1 LSYSDDY
8 PSPAAP
14 FSGDETGEIFD
25 APDVVS
31 QSPTTNERVV
41 DTQSGFL
48 VVVRRIDSRVAL
60 SVKRRIGTPPTS
72 TIALTPDESLK
83 LSIILA
89 DHVVSQNGK
98 AAVAGRLP
106 ASIESWLGQI
116 GRQEHAQASYDP
128 YNDDLKADPSIA
140 QAHSDASS
148 FATETKKRAR
158 RKQRMAPNRELK
170 IAALA
175 FIIIVLGGA
184 GFGLASL
191 FRQGHQPA
199 APVSS
204 APPTVVSALDDLPVD
219 KFCRTFVSEMLD
231 FNPQSYRLSQVQAM
245 SHMSPTMLDK
255 YWQETNF
262 PISKKQLS
270 GLPQGQT
277 LMITKVSQ
285 ERISSQEKDVDL
297 YAELVSANSKVSNAV
312 HLKIRV
318 ATGVDNELKVTSLQD
333 LSSSKK

>member
-8 PSPAAP
+8 ASPSAP

-48 VVVRRIDSRVAL
+48 VVIRRLDSRVAL
-60 SVKRRIGTPPTS
+60 SVKRRVGTPPTS
-72 TIALTPDESLK
+72 TIAFTPDESLK

-106 ASIESWLGQI
+106 PSIEAWLGQI
-116 GRQEHAQASYDP
+116 GRQERAQASYDP
-128 YNDDLKADPSIA
+128 YNDEVQTEAPAVSAD
-140 QAHSDASS
+140 SDASS
-148 FATETKKRAR
+148 FAYETKRRAR
-158 RKQRMAPNRELK
+158 RKQRLVPNRELK
-170 IAALA
+170 IAALTGIV
-175 FIIIVLGGA
+175 IILAAA
-184 GFGLASL
+184 GFGLSSL
-191 FRQGHQPA
+191 FRHHQK
-199 APVSS
+199 SES
-204 APPTVVSALDDLPVD
+204 APSSPQAVIASALDDLPVD
-219 KFCRTFVSEMLD
+219 RFSRSFVSEMLD
-231 FNPQSYRLSQVQAM
+231 FNPESYRLSQVQAM
-245 SHMSPTMLDK
+245 SHMAPAVLDK

-277 LMITKVSQ
+277 LMITKVEQ
-285 ERISSQEKDVDL
+285 ERVSAQEKDVDL
-297 YAELVSANSKVSNAV
+297 YAELVSANSKISNAV

-318 ATGVDNELKVTSLQD
+318 AGGSDNELKVTNLED
-333 LSSSKK
+333 LSASKK

>member
-8 PSPAAP
+8 ASPAAP

-48 VVVRRIDSRVAL
+48 VVIRRLDSRVAL
-60 SVKRRIGTPPTS
+60 SVKRRVGTPPTS

-106 ASIESWLGQI
+106 PSIEAWLGQI
-116 GRQEHAQASYDP
+116 GRQERAAATYDP
-128 YNDDLKADPSIA
+128 YNDDLRTDAPA
-140 QAHSDASS
+140 AAAATDASS
-148 FATETKKRAR
+148 FLSETKRRAR
-158 RKQRMAPNRELK
+158 RKQRIVPNRELK
-170 IAALA
+170 IAALSGIA
-175 FIIIVLGGA
+175 IIVLAGG
-184 GFGLASL
+184 FVLTSL
-191 FRQGHQPA
+191 FKHHAKPE
-199 APVSS
+199 S
-204 APPTVVSALDDLPVD
+204 APSTPQPIASALDDLAVD
-219 KFCRTFVSEMLD
+219 KFSRTFVSEMLD

-245 SHMSPTMLDK
+245 AHMAPSVLDK

-277 LMITKVSQ
+277 LMITKVDQ
-285 ERISSQEKDVDL
+285 ERISAQEKDVDL

-318 ATGVDNELKVTSLQD
+318 VGSADNELKVTNLQD